1 MKYLNTLLSIF
12 LCIIYL
18 TTIGGPWYFDRAVV
32 PQRLINQSLYQEILL
47 LQKFNSIS
55 GKVLKPP
62 KKSAFNLR
70 KKMWLS
76 FTSFK
81 LGFRPRKSFRANI
94 KNVKQFR
101 SSDLFVFSSLTLKC
115 LEGCRFKAC
124 IIVHSLSCCIVQG
137 SVSSPINL
145 YNYD

>member
-70 KKMWLS
+70 KKMWPS
-76 FTSFK
+76 FTTFK

-101 SSDLFVFSSLTLKC
+101 SSDLFVFSTLPQRGCYLTATATPSNYYRRSFALLIGQMFLK
-115 LEGCRFKAC
+115 
-124 IIVHSLSCCIVQG
+124 G
-137 SVSSPINL
+137 S
-145 YNYD
+145 